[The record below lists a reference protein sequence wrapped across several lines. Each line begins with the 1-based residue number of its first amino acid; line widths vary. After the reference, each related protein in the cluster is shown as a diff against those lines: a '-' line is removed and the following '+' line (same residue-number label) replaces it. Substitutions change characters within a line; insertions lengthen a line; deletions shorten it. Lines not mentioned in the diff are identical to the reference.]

1 MLNEGSTY
9 LFSIISSLCLLF
21 GINFLFRSGNLIVA
35 KILAIQFLLM
45 AYVCLAAYFLIP
57 EHIVET
63 PYFFRTLA
71 PIYYILPPLNFLFLW
86 YLLNPRAKF
95 NWKHLL
101 FFIPFLLQTIENLPF
116 YLSSREVK
124 LQEVKWMLAQGDFFA
139 YSPEFMWFDPI
150 VHINAKVVM
159 YAIFY
164 VAMLYYYLQFRRSK
178 NNQILFQNKGFHFWI
193 IGILVFRFC
202 TLFYIWYNFSFLDY
216 GRVTFFT
223 TDYLLVAE
231 FIFHLVYLALN
242 PRFLDVNILTEK
254 LRGPDKQETVLTNE
268 EEIRMYALAE
278 KIENYFQTKEVY
290 LNSKL
295 TAELLGALTGIPHRQ
310 ISQAIKYKFGL
321 SFRDYLNQYRMSYVD
336 KLLNDPA
343 FLGKSSVEMIA
354 EAAGFGSRQSFYTV
368 FKKAKGCTPKEYVNT
383 KLG

>member
-1 MLNEGSTY
+1 MLNEGSIY

-86 YLLNPRAKF
+86 YLLHPRAKF

-178 NNQILFQNKGFHFWI
+178 KNQILFQNKGFHFWI
-193 IGILVFRFC
+193 SGILVFRFC

-268 EEIRMYALAE
+268 EEIRMDALAE
-278 KIENYFQTKEVY
+278 KIENYFQIKEVY

-310 ISQAIKYKFGL
+310 ISQAIKYKFGF
-321 SFRDYLNQYRMSYVD
+321 SFRDYVNQYRMNYVD

-343 FLGKSSVEMIA
+343 FLAKSSVEMIA

-368 FKKAKGCTPKEYVNT
+368 FKKAKGCTPKEYFNT

>member
-1 MLNEGSTY
+1 
-9 LFSIISSLCLLF
+9 
-21 GINFLFRSGNLIVA
+21 
-35 KILAIQFLLM
+35 
-45 AYVCLAAYFLIP
+45 
-57 EHIVET
+57 
-63 PYFFRTLA
+63 
-71 PIYYILPPLNFLFLW
+71 
-86 YLLNPRAKF
+86 
-95 NWKHLL
+95 
-101 FFIPFLLQTIENLPF
+101 
-116 YLSSREVK
+116 
-124 LQEVKWMLAQGDFFA
+124 MLAQGDFFA